1 VQQGLD
7 TRANTRQS
15 IFVPSN
21 RNALIDIL
29 LARSVTGESPVKK
42 KSAKKGKAQQNS
54 KAVSRSQDAGE
65 REHSAAI
72 EGNETT
78 NVPPSRGESRCRPTT
93 ATD

>member
-1 VQQGLD
+1 MQQGLD

-54 KAVSRSQDAGE
+54 KAVSR
-65 REHSAAI
+65 EHSAAI